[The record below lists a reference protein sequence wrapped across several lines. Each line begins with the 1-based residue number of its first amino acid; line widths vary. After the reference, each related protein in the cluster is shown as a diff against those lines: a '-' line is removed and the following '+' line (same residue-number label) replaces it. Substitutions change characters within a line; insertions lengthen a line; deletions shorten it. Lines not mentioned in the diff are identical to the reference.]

1 MSKVHEGHPAT
12 KATYRHRSAHCTC
25 AYACALPDLALAQA
39 HLSAK
44 PTKHEIGN
52 RIAAVAAK
60 SAIRTGAAY
69 VPYVGGVV
77 STVGEAAIDEV
88 SK

>member
-1 MSKVHEGHPAT
+1 M
-12 KATYRHRSAHCTC
+12 RLR
-25 AYACALPDLALAQA
+25 ACALPDLALAQA

-77 STVGEAAIDEV
+77 STVGETAIDEV